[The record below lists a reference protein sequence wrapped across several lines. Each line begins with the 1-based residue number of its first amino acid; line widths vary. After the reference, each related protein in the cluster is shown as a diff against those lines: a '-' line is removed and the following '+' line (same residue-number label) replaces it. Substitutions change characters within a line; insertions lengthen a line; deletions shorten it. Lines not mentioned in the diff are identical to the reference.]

1 MKIRWDGIFLYWIV
15 FPLILIFCDLQTMPE
30 VLWQQLNQVGCMHQK
45 LLAKQNWKT
54 FLLVDLLKNGSTF
67 KNSKIK
73 NNNNNKKRELQ
84 KNVPFFGEEKPNLS
98 PATRSFGANPSGSSF
113 VLGNKT
119 TGMPLSLAY
128 TEPPQPATQEKN
140 TYQWIWKRQKQ
151 MFMHESF
158 PVPELFSVLIKHNK
172 HDKLAGNAN
181 LPFTSISFNGP
192 KSQAS
197 GNQFDG
203 RTSKRT
209 CPSTYRGN

>member
-1 MKIRWDGIFLYWIV
+1 M
-15 FPLILIFCDLQTMPE
+15 
-30 VLWQQLNQVGCMHQK
+30 
-45 LLAKQNWKT
+45 
-54 FLLVDLLKNGSTF
+54 DLLKNGSTF

-140 TYQWIWKRQKQ
+140 TYQWI
-151 MFMHESF
+151 
-158 PVPELFSVLIKHNK
+158 
-172 HDKLAGNAN
+172 
-181 LPFTSISFNGP
+181 
-192 KSQAS
+192 
-197 GNQFDG
+197 
-203 RTSKRT
+203 
-209 CPSTYRGN
+209 